1 MNGVGWGPGLG
12 SSETSALRGGRA
24 DVPCGWSSTIIPV
37 NGFTQTHPHLQ
48 VETSVLC
55 ADKMLIAWYH
65 QHKAEVFAVLTDD
78 SDFFV
83 YGVHKV

>member
-1 MNGVGWGPGLG
+1 M
-12 SSETSALRGGRA
+12 
-24 DVPCGWSSTIIPV
+24 
-37 NGFTQTHPHLQ
+37 HPHLQ